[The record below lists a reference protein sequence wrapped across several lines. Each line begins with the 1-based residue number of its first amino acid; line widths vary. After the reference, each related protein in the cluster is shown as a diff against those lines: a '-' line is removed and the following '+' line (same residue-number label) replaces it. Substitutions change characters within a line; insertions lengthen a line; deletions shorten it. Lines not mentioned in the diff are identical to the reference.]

1 MYILSYKDWKDYNY
15 CETGMHVRG
24 VKRNKNKHNRFDL
37 THLFLMLKVSKVL
50 HTIYINSIVLMLKV
64 SKVMCTIYIQYIYRM
79 KPLLCTHT

>member
-24 VKRNKNKHNRFDL
+24 VKRNESKHNRFDL
-37 THLFLMLKVSKVL
+37 TDLF
-50 HTIYINSIVLMLKV
+50 LMLKV